1 MTFPRAQDLVTNKN
15 PVVTDEV
22 LLLGSELPPAP
33 AGEGVAIDDVLNLQL
48 QTMTFREALDTVTSV
63 PHLLVGEYREVGNTQ
78 SANVTTDFSLA
89 NQHLYIDVQ
98 TVTTGGVITV
108 TGASIDESTGV
119 VTDDD
124 TEDITITSENGVL
137 YQTDKKWWEVTT
149 IDVETGDIDTIDFDY
164 GVVGY
169 LDMGN
174 KNFKIHGFRAD
185 FEADGAT
192 PDIMLRIRKIQDE
205 GSKVFTV
212 VTMEEIGFDATVG
225 NGVIDDNKRTAG
237 DSRAFTMGATL
248 LADGQM
254 LCLKNLDYNTF
265 YTADENILESATKAE
280 GIIVDFIGSPSGNI
294 NAIATATITLYYSFD
309 IN

>member
-1 MTFPRAQDLVTNKN
+1 MSVRASELTTNKN
-15 PVVTDEV
+15 PVTTDE
-22 LLLGSELPPAP
+22 LYLLGDQSPPNP
-33 AGEGVAIDDVLNLQL
+33 AGEGVSIDDVLNLGL
-48 QTMTFREALDTVTSV
+48 QTITFRDALDTVTAV
-63 PHLLVGEYREVGNTQ
+63 PHLLTGEYREVGNTQ

-108 TGASIDESTGV
+108 TGASVDESTGV

-124 TEDITITSENGVL
+124 TEVITITNDNGVL

-169 LDMGN
+169 LDFGN
-174 KNFKIHGFRAD
+174 KNFKIHGFRAE

-192 PDIMLRIRKIQDE
+192 PDILLRIRKIQDE

-237 DSRAFTMGATL
+237 DSRAFTFGATA

-265 YTADENILESATKAE
+265 YTSDENIMESATKAE

-294 NAIATATITLYYSFD
+294 NAVAHATVTLYYSHD